1 MIDRERTAAEGRA
14 TNLPNR
20 RRDALIVFGAA
31 LGMRLIFAALTADS
45 YDPDEF
51 VILALSSHFAHGAVP
66 YQDFT
71 FFHPP
76 GILVFFRVLEPLTAV
91 WWPAARLVTLLIDSL
106 TALMVW
112 RIGTIVYGR
121 REALAAGVLY
131 AASPIALLGGVRVGQ
146 DPIITALGVAGLLC
160 LLERQSI
167 GSFRTVLMSLCGATP
182 AQRHGATDGATPARR
197 HGATDGSTPARRH
210 GATDGS
216 TPARRHGATDG
227 ATPAQRHGAT
237 DGATPAQRHGATDG
251 ATPARRHG
259 ATDGATPAQRH
270 GATDGATPAQRHG
283 ATDGAGE
290 ATESL
295 GVTLAGVCLGL
306 AIWVKYPALLF
317 VPVYALAA
325 PPRRAVA
332 ALAVAMGTVCVAFAP
347 FAGQL
352 GSLLSDS
359 VTWQSSRV
367 HADLPQRVG
376 AVSAFWLL
384 LNPLAGLSV
393 MWGCWMLLTG
403 RRRSQ
408 SPPAPAHPGEEP
420 VSRGGWPAPP
430 MWLFVGFMLGVLFV
444 FSAQVYYHYF
454 MIVVPFAA
462 LLGAPLLARAGHT
475 ITWRPA
481 LMLGTLLVL
490 WTVALN
496 IDASRD
502 GLGQLQLSAAT
513 DVVRV
518 IDQRTPRSAPI
529 LADQFEYAYLS
540 GRVSVLNYFW
550 NMQNKVSVRSLER
563 GLTGAGA
570 VVATGIP
577 ENSYPKDFVRY
588 LIRKGYRSVRSHGST
603 VWLLL
608 THQRF

>member
-1 MIDRERTAAEGRA
+1 MRRDDMIDRERTAAEGRA

-197 HGATDGSTPARRH
+197 HGATDG
-210 GATDGS
+210 
-216 TPARRHGATDG
+216 
-227 ATPAQRHGAT
+227 
-237 DGATPAQRHGATDG
+237 

-295 GVTLAGVCLGL
+295 GVALAGVCLGL

-563 GLTGAGA
+563 GLTSAGA